1 MKFDYYNSYL
11 FKFIRIAFIYE
22 ILKLDNYDSY

>member
-11 FKFIRIAFIYE
+11 FKFIRLVFIYE

>member
-1 MKFDYYNSYL
+1 MKLDYYNRYL
-11 FKFIRIAFIYE
+11 FKFIRIVFIYE